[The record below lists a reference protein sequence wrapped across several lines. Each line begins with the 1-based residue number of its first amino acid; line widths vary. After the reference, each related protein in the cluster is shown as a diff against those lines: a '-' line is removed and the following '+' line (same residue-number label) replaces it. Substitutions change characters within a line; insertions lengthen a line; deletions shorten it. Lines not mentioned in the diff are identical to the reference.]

1 MRNARKFEHFGKL
14 EAKIENTSGS
24 TSKAQIGSF
33 SQTSLKTKQSQAR
46 VPLQ

>member
-24 TSKAQIGSF
+24 KSKAQVGSF
-33 SQTSLKTKQSQAR
+33 SQTSLKAKKSRAR
-46 VPLQ
+46 LS